1 MKSEFFIFTTSSSLY
16 QLPQD
21 AEVVNAASPSTDHQ
35 DVIDRL
41 DASTSEK

>member
-1 MKSEFFIFTTSSSLY
+1 MKFNFFIFTASSSLY

-21 AEVVNAASPSTDHQ
+21 VEVVNGAFFSSNHQ
-35 DVIDRL
+35 EVIDRL